1 MGIPYEQN
9 LQKNPTIVAKTHKLE
24 THVPLDTILDTVL
37 PLKHHETKDLNES
50 GSLGN
55 LKSRSAHSSLYHHYE
70 LRVYADIMSHNINRV
85 LSEFPILSQILA
97 R

>member
-1 MGIPYEQN
+1 MV
-9 LQKNPTIVAKTHKLE
+9 VAE
-24 THVPLDTILDTVL
+24 THYLRTHLPLDTALDTVL

-55 LKSRSAHSSLYHHYE
+55 LKSRSVHSSLYHYYE
-70 LRVYADIMSHNINRV
+70 LRVYADIMSHNINRA
-85 LSEFPILSQILA
+85 LSKFPILSRILA